1 MHRSFFTPYVKYT
14 YIFQN
19 NYTSISNSYFENS
32 LEVCGRFNRGL
43 TYDIYERIS
52 YEILDQ
58 PHSYRF
64 IDYSGD
70 ERMLVYNVFKSITK

>member
-1 MHRSFFTPYVKYT
+1 MLNIHIYFK
-14 YIFQN
+14 IIIHQFQ
-19 NYTSISNSYFENS
+19 ILILKIL

-58 PHSYRF
+58 PYSCRF
-64 IDYSGD
+64 IDYDGD
-70 ERMLVYNVFKSITK
+70 ERMLVYNIFKSIT